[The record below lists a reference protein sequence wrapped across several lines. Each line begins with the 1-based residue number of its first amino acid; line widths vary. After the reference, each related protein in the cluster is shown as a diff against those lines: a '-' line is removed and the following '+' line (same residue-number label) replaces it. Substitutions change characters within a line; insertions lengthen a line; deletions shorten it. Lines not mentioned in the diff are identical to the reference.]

1 MGAVAGLVKVVVG
14 LEGRETSLTVA
25 GLVEVVAGLVKVVV
39 GLEGR
44 ETSLTVAGLGGSK
57 AGLEE
62 MCTTSEKPREMEVR
76 VESSIEGM
84 TTGAIASEEGGCH
97 QTPEPWGQQLK
108 LGMSV
113 GEAQQRWREA
123 QSVHGEGI
131 VGANRQ
137 EGQVYSHGVRG
148 EGW

>member
-1 MGAVAGLVKVVVG
+1 VKVVVG
-14 LEGRETSLTVA
+14 LEGRETSSTVA

-84 TTGAIASEEGGCH
+84 ATGAIA
-97 QTPEPWGQQLK
+97 
-108 LGMSV
+108 
-113 GEAQQRWREA
+113 
-123 QSVHGEGI
+123 
-131 VGANRQ
+131 
-137 EGQVYSHGVRG
+137 GV
-148 EGW
+148 